1 MLTNKTR
8 RISDN
13 IKTTP
18 NHEPNNFKK
27 KLIALISDEPLK
39 DAAIIEL
46 MGTTNSTNKKA
57 V

>member
-8 RISDN
+8 NISDN
-13 IKTTP
+13 IKTPP

-27 KLIALISDEPLK
+27 KPIALISDDPLK
-39 DAAIIEL
+39 DAAITEL